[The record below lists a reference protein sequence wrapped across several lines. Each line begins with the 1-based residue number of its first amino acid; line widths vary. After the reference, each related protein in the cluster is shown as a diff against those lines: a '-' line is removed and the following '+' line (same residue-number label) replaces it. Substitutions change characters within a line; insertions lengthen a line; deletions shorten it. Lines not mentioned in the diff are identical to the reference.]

1 MKKEI
6 TIEAKTIDEAIAR
19 GAAELGVEA
28 SEVSHEVLVEPKH
41 GFLGIGSVDASV
53 KVTYIYSPLEA
64 AKKFAKT
71 LIEDLELDADVVIH
85 DDGNGEALI
94 TITGEGSSALIGHHG
109 DTLDAFQYL
118 INLAA
123 NKKESDERKYTRISV
138 DIENYREKREQTLRQ
153 LARRVAAKVKKY
165 NKSISLE
172 PMSSYERRIIH
183 SEIQSIEG
191 VSTNSVGVEGNR
203 RVVIFVTGGEIPT
216 EESVKA
222 PRTAPAGEKREK
234 KGKRRSKPRTNKNH
248 TAENGEK
255 REKKENKEV
264 REDKKSETPRTY
276 KRSDLPKHEPRKPQK
291 AKDLD
296 SYFEKLKEFSSTFND

>member
-6 TIEAKTIDEAIAR
+6 TIEAKTVDEAIAR
-19 GAAELGVEA
+19 GAAELGVDV
-28 SEVSHEVLVEPKH
+28 SDVSHEVLVEPKH
-41 GFLGIGSVDASV
+41 GFLGFGSVDASV
-53 KVTYIYSPLEA
+53 RVTYIYSPLEA
-64 AKKFAKT
+64 ARKFAET
-71 LIEDLELDADVVIH
+71 LIADLELDANVIIH
-85 DDGNGEALI
+85 DDGNGEALL
-94 TITGEGSSALIGHHG
+94 TISGEGSSALIGHHG

-183 SEIQSIEG
+183 SEIQSIDG

-203 RVVIFVTGGEIPT
+203 RVVIFVTGGELPT

-222 PRTAPAGEKREK
+222 PSNDRSGERREK
-234 KGKRRSKPRTNKNH
+234 KSKRRTKPRTQKSSSQ
-248 TAENGEK
+248 ENGER
-255 REKKENKEV
+255 REPKENRGP
-264 REDKKSETPRTY
+264 RENKKTDAPRTY